1 MIRAKARV
9 AGNHAGGKI
18 EEKLTSGREN
28 RLKSRGL
35 SSAIGRARAGGKKG
49 KETAED
55 RAMASLNQLK
65 VRKKRLRFER
75 SLIHEWGLFTQ
86 ESVMADD
93 VVIEYVG

>member
-1 MIRAKARV
+1 MRLGYYRPSHSRV
-9 AGNHAGGKI
+9 AGNHGGGKI

-55 RAMASLNQLK
+55 RASEL
-65 VRKKRLRFER
+65 
-75 SLIHEWGLFTQ
+75 LIALTDKCYC
-86 ESVMADD
+86 SCL
-93 VVIEYVG
+93 YVALLYARIRNLALSDE